1 MEPESSLS
9 ERYNVVKF
17 LKLPMKG
24 GIGPVR
30 LYKVVKFLK
39 LPMEGGI
46 GLVRFCIREG
56 FQEPTEG
63 VVLTDAQKTK
73 LEGLKLKD
81 LKAKNYLFRDIDHSI
96 LETILCKD
104 TAKHI
109 WDSMK
114 KKYQGTTRAK
124 RQQLQAL
131 RSEFEMLRMTSGEL
145 VIDYFSRTIAIV
157 NKIRIHGDKT
167 ENVLIVEKILRSLTP
182 NFNFIVCS
190 IEEANDVGLL
200 SIDELQIELIEEEEE
215 AEVGVEEAEITMIV
229 GTNNKIIVIKRVNFR
244 EEAEDVEAT
253 T

>member
-1 MEPESSLS
+1 ME
-9 ERYNVVKF
+9 KF
-17 LKLPMKG
+17 LKSKEYWT
-24 GIGPVR
+24 I
-30 LYKVVKFLK
+30 VVF
-39 LPMEGGI
+39 G
-46 GLVRFCIREG
+46 VA
-56 FQEPTEG
+56 EPTEG

-81 LKAKNYLFRDIDHSI
+81 LKAKNYLFQDIDHSI

-109 WDSMK
+109 WYSMK

-145 VIDYFSRTIAIV
+145 VIDYSSRTIAIV

-182 NFNFIVCS
+182 NFNFVVYS

-200 SIDELQIELIEEEEE
+200 SIDELQSSLLVHEQNI
-215 AEVGVEEAEITMIV
+215 
-229 GTNNKIIVIKRVNFR
+229 N
-244 EEAEDVEAT
+244 
-253 T
+253 